1 VEWLRRWLLGS
12 QSQGRARACA
22 DVHAGAWPLWRALY
36 AEAAI
41 HWASPSLPA
50 SGGVH
55 GHRGRRKVAISCVCV
70 CWMDLCE
77 PCPLCLLAFAFLVP
91 SLLFSSRALAVLG
104 LPCVCQVE
112 FLTEKKRFF
121 RAKEVRCLIPH
132 PAFPLLFCI
141 KQYSFLFWFASS
153 LPPPPYTQKKLDSVP
168 IGSCV
173 GGNSRAAPI
182 MQC

>member
-1 VEWLRRWLLGS
+1 MDLSPRRILAPIGKTGSAILGGAHCVQFFHLSFPPWGGVEWLRRWLLGS
-12 QSQGRARACA
+12 QSQGWARACA
-22 DVHAGAWPLWRALY
+22 DVHAGAWTLWRALY

-91 SLLFSSRALAVLG
+91 SLLFSSRALVVLG

-112 FLTEKKRFF
+112 ILTEKK
-121 RAKEVRCLIPH
+121 I
-132 PAFPLLFCI
+132 
-141 KQYSFLFWFASS
+141 
-153 LPPPPYTQKKLDSVP
+153 LPSK
-168 IGSCV
+168 
-173 GGNSRAAPI
+173 GG
-182 MQC
+182 